1 MTCTIRGDE
10 KIKQYPIQEIDL
22 YVFDTDKGEIQPE
35 PGRYSVLFDSGEWSH
50 AIWDGEWKEFIGTK
64 PPHLWFVVEQS
75 KPRKKRRRK
84 WRFK

>member
-1 MTCTIRGDE
+1 MAFEVT
-10 KIKQYPIQEIDL
+10 YEI
-22 YVFDTDKGEIQPE
+22 FDTDKGEIPPE

-64 PPHLWFVVEQS
+64 PPHLWFVVVQS
-75 KPRKKRRRK
+75 KQLTRKKRREK

>member
-1 MTCTIRGDE
+1 MPVKLTYMI
-10 KIKQYPIQEIDL
+10 Y
-22 YVFDTDKGEIQPE
+22 DTDKGETPPE

-84 WRFK
+84 WRLK